1 MNKMQQTTTKE
12 EICQNWPSD
21 IHIRHLMLCW
31 YKRGVK
37 ATRASAEINEA
48 YENGVSTRTIQ
59 RWFQRFQEGDF
70 NLEDRLRSG
79 RPQQIDDDKLVETNP
94 RYTTSELAEI
104 LNCSRL

>member
-48 YENGVSTRTIQ
+48 YENAVSTRTIQ
-59 RWFQRFQEGDF
+59 RWFQRFQESDF
-70 NLEDRLRSG
+70 NLEDRPRSG